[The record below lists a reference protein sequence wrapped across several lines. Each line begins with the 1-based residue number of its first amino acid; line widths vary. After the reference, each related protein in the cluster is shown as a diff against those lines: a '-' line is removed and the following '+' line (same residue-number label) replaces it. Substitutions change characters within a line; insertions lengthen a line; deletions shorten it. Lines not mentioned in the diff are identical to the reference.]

1 MQSPRAP
8 KRTRKARHPHH
19 ARRDPYL
26 FDEIA
31 FTRSE
36 IERARADT
44 AAAA

>member
-8 KRTRKARHPHH
+8 KRNRKTYHPRRTRL
-19 ARRDPYL
+19 DPYM

-31 FTRSE
+31 FTRSD

-44 AAAA
+44 ASAA